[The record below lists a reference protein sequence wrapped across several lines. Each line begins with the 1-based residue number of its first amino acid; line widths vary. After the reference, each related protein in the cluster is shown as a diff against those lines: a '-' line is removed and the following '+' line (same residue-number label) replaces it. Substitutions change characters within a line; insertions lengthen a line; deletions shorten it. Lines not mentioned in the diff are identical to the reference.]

1 MRNGQL
7 KPGINWLEIENRIRS
22 GEKPYVVSK
31 DFDISRQAIEKRA
44 RKFGW
49 IRSQKAVEVAKHN
62 VKVAKGEIKIAT
74 KDSATLM
81 TKRNHVQRFA
91 KDTPETKDAILELL
105 KEGNPRMIAAQCAG
119 VSLDSLNRW
128 VSADDNFA
136 LLVRQA
142 ESEAAR
148 FRLQNIKKAG
158 NRGDWKADSWYLERT
173 QRQIFGNENNKLGA
187 MNLQINIMRDTSTE
201 PVTIDSVTID
211 NAEVSE
217 S

>member
-44 RKFGW
+44 RKLGW

-62 VKVAKGEIKIAT
+62 AKVAKGEIKIAT

-91 KDTPETKDAILELL
+91 KPK
-105 KEGNPRMIAAQCAG
+105 
-119 VSLDSLNRW
+119 
-128 VSADDNFA
+128 
-136 LLVRQA
+136 
-142 ESEAAR
+142 AR
-148 FRLQNIKKAG
+148 RHVLGCKISKKQEIVVTG
-158 NRGDWKADSWYLERT
+158 K
-173 QRQIFGNENNKLGA
+173 QIVGC
-187 MNLQINIMRDTSTE
+187 
-201 PVTIDSVTID
+201 
-211 NAEVSE
+211 
-217 S
+217 